1 MKGRRTV
8 SRLSWQFRGCR
19 SRGPVLRAVKPPARE
34 GVCCGSSTHIPRLIT
49 RRGRGVAATQ
59 MPLANSE
66 EGGPSRGAK
75 TAPPASARIRE
86 IDLRSS
92 IGSDSDDNLSSTPSV
107 AATMTKINSSLH
119 SSRRKSR
126 KAHHSAPSSVRRTI
140 MSAPLSKGAN
150 TRSTTAKSYTNN

>member
-1 MKGRRTV
+1 
-8 SRLSWQFRGCR
+8 
-19 SRGPVLRAVKPPARE
+19 
-34 GVCCGSSTHIPRLIT
+34 
-49 RRGRGVAATQ
+49 

-66 EGGPSRGAK
+66 EGGPSRDAK
-75 TAPPASARIRE
+75 TAPPAAARMRE

-92 IGSDSDDNLSSTPSV
+92 TSSDGDDNLSTTPSV

-140 MSAPLSKGAN
+140 MSAPLSKGTETHSPGAN
-150 TRSTTAKSYTNN
+150 SYTNDSQNSEKSTTYTPTTNPSTSFPVTHNALLGPRPSPPQRRRSDHQTRHEQRP